1 MWSAIMLEQEH
12 VLPREVLETDA
23 QPLRLLCKNVWR
35 NERQRRI
42 DSLSNAKRH
51 SKMAQDTL
59 MNIEGICNIICV
71 FCWPLTRITVAMFKL
86 WSRLLGQVV
95 LYECFTKPDNSYMLW
110 IHEILPFEVLTT
122 FSLGHLKSS
131 GCQMSCRR
139 ISLRAGFQFDGPL
152 RVKKVSS
159 LMCVSIVGTRTFL
172 AGAAES
178 IR

>member
-1 MWSAIMLEQEH
+1 MWLAIMLEQEH

-71 FCWPLTRITVAMFKL
+71 FDWPLTRTTVAMFKL

-95 LYECFTKPDNSYMLW
+95 LYECFTKPHNSNMLW
-110 IHEILPFEVLTT
+110 IHERLPFQVLTT
-122 FSLGHLKSS
+122 FNLDHFKGS
-131 GCQMSCRR
+131 GCWMSCRR
-139 ISLRAGFQFDGPL
+139 TRAGFQFDGPL

-172 AGAAES
+172 DGAAES